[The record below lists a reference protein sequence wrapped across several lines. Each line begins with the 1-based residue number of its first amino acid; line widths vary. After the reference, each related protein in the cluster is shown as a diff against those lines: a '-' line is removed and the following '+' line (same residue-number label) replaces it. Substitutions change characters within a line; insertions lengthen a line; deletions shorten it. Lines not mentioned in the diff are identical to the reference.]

1 MVIDSSKNMKGNI
14 TFIVVS
20 YHPDK
25 FSFRELLLHL
35 SPNRV
40 IVVDNGGT
48 AESGITNIETI
59 HAPKNLGYG
68 AGANLGIRKALDE
81 GAEWVVVANQDVSVS
96 QKSIQKFVE
105 ALESTPAGIAGP
117 VLGSLEPHRWT
128 TMLGGKKQKY
138 MYVSGSFMA
147 IHKDVIHD
155 CGQFYE
161 PYFMY
166 YEEVDLC
173 IRAQNEGFPMVQL
186 KVSGITHE
194 ESISLG
200 SGSAAHEYY
209 LSRNHLLFL
218 ERCAPW
224 SVRLYEY
231 LRIPKTFIEYQKKG
245 NAGAVQGMR
254 DYFLRKFDAYE
265 G

>member
-1 MVIDSSKNMKGNI
+1 MNKKIA
-14 TFIVVS
+14 FIVVT

-25 FSFRELLLHL
+25 ASFRELLLHL

-40 IVVDNGGT
+40 IVIDNGGT
-48 AESGITNIETI
+48 ADSGITNVETI

-68 AGANLGIRKALDE
+68 AGANLGIAKALDE
-81 GAEWVVVANQDVSVS
+81 GAEWVVVANQDISVS
-96 QKSIQKFVE
+96 QKSIQKFID
-105 ALESTPAGIAGP
+105 ALETTPAGIAGP
-117 VLGSLEPHRWT
+117 VLGSLDLRRWT
-128 TMLGGKKQKY
+128 TILGGKKQKQI
-138 MYVSGSFMA
+138 YVSGSFMA
-147 IHKDVIHD
+147 IHKNVFRD

-173 IRAQNEGFPMVQL
+173 IRAQSAGFPLTQI

-194 ESISLG
+194 ESVSLG

-224 SVRLYEY
+224 SVRIYEY
-231 LRIPKTFIEYQKKG
+231 LRFPKTFIEYQKKG

-254 DYFLRKFDAYE
+254 DYLLRGFGLYRE
-265 G
+265 

>member
-1 MVIDSSKNMKGNI
+1 MKRVIA
-14 TFIVVS
+14 FIIVA

-25 FSFRELLLHL
+25 ASFRQLLLHL
-35 SPNRV
+35 SPHRV
-40 IVVDNGGT
+40 FVIDNGGT
-48 AESGITNIETI
+48 ADSSVTNVETI
-59 HAPKNLGYG
+59 YAPKNLGYG
-68 AGANLGIRKALDE
+68 AGANLGIEKALAE
-81 GAEWVVVANQDVSVS
+81 GAEWVVVANQDVTVS

-105 ALESTPAGIAGP
+105 ALDSTPPAIVGP
-117 VLGSLEPHRWT
+117 VLGSLDAHRWT
-128 TMLGGKKQKY
+128 TILGGKKQKHV
-138 MYVSGSFMA
+138 YVSGSFMA
-147 IHKDVIHD
+147 IHKNVIRD
-155 CGQFYE
+155 CEGFFE

-173 IRAQNEGFPMVQL
+173 IRAQRAGFPLSQL

-194 ESISLG
+194 ESVSLG

-224 SVRLYEY
+224 SVRLFEY

-254 DYFLRKFDAYE
+254 DYMLRKFGQYVE
-265 G
+265 